1 MILAVIW
8 WYSRSSPF
16 DTNSC
21 MGHSIMMKSII
32 HLPNLAVHTTM
43 LFSLQAIKTVDFTN
57 APVTSFHC
65 NKLLF
70 FVSGRFFS
78 QQKALYQKWCL
89 SEVYGP
95 LFIREGWVPSRIR
108 IFIKTEFSA
117 WSVNKQRWTKDTRDN
132 VNQYGAGFLSWIL
145 PLFFTIILLG
155 NGQLLLSIKSFR
167 IRRVPDLLVSSLA
180 VIVIYLPAFLD
191 SGLARGNV
199 HARDS

>member
-1 MILAVIW
+1 M
-8 WYSRSSPF
+8 S
-16 DTNSC
+16 
-21 MGHSIMMKSII
+21 
-32 HLPNLAVHTTM
+32 
-43 LFSLQAIKTVDFTN
+43 FSLQAIKTVDFTN
-57 APVTSFHC
+57 APVTFFSFQQTSFS
-65 NKLLF
+65 LSLF
-70 FVSGRFFS
+70 FLFQEDLISHTK
-78 QQKALYQKWCL
+78 KALYQKRSL

-95 LFIREGWVPSRIR
+95 LFIKEFWVPPRIR

-155 NGQLLLSIKSFR
+155 NGQLLLAIKSFR

-191 SGLARGNV
+191 KRLARGNV
-199 HARDS
+199 HERDS